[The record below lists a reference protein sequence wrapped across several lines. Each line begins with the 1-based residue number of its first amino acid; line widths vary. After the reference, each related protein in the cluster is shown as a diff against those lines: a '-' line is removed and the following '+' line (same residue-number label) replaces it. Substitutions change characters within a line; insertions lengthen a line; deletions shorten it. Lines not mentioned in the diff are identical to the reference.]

1 MRTANCPPRERA
13 RADRATPLGQ
23 PPTATAKNHTILPP
37 SLVITHIKQDEQ
49 ARRSLHRPT
58 ALRANHCEAAD
69 AVARK
74 SQRASPPASLHPSL
88 LTQHQ
93 HDEPLRPAP
102 LADGDTRQPPP
113 AALEA
118 SAHLPLAEPVQPAAK
133 EVASAAAETQQRDAV
148 DQAATAHALDE
159 QMVPRVHARAEDIIQ
174 RLNQWCTQFVESYT
188 RKIEKV
194 VGEYQEAQV
203 RRLQEA
209 LTAAQEYDQ
218 LHAWNTATKAKLHE
232 HVVLLQR
239 HIPGEQTSKDAVLT
253 PVRMDALTPHALPA
267 DAMSARA
274 DPGALALTNAD
285 AEDPAQDDEV
295 LGSEEGAL
303 SEASGPG
310 PACASAADERR
321 PDFSTPEHRQIGT
334 MRRMEGRSLT
344 CGSLKHSLHTNS
356 TACYASPMTRGK
368 DGDRD
373 TSGPRR
379 HGCGPADLG

>member
-1 MRTANCPPRERA
+1 MSKRAAPSTA
-13 RADRATPLGQ
+13 
-23 PPTATAKNHTILPP
+23 
-37 SLVITHIKQDEQ
+37 
-49 ARRSLHRPT
+49 PT

-74 SQRASPPASLHPSL
+74 SQRASPPASLLPSP

-102 LADGDTRQPPP
+102 LADGDTTTQPPP

-159 QMVPRVHARAEDIIQ
+159 QMAPRVHARAEDIIQ
-174 RLNQWCTQFVESYT
+174 RLNQWCTKFVESYT

-274 DPGALALTNAD
+274 DPGALTLTNAD

-321 PDFSTPEHRQIGT
+321 PDFSTPGASTDRDDAPNG
-334 MRRMEGRSLT
+334 
-344 CGSLKHSLHTNS
+344 GSLPDMRVAEAFTPHQLHSVLRLS
-356 TACYASPMTRGK
+356 DDAPARMATATPVGRDATAADRPTL
-368 DGDRD
+368 GD
-373 TSGPRR
+373 
-379 HGCGPADLG
+379 GPAPPAVPSIVPVEAIHLARTRSHRTGRAAAV